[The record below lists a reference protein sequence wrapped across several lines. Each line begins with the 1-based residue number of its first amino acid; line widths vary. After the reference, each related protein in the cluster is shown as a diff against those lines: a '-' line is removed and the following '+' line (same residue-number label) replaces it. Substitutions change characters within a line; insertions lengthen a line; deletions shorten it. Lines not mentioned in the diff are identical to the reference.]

1 MKFTW
6 ITFLILSLLFACPNV
21 WAQTPKRVTELTPS
35 ESPYNF
41 SVEDKPFALGGR
53 IMHFGL
59 GGENDYNEYYSTYDL
74 GGKYTRFEAWV
85 GVTDRYIGGTG
96 QTFSVRLDG
105 KKVLDNNDDPM
116 KISDPP
122 KHIVIDVTGVQSLRL
137 YGNIAIFYGEPVLY
151 KGTPASASVATLVA
165 PQDGATVSA
174 SSISLLWEPVN
185 GATGYGVEIVCT
197 KGSSPRIYALNATDS
212 TTKFDLTGVANGEYH
227 WSVIAFNSK
236 GVMGKFSK
244 DRTFV
249 VAR

>member
-1 MKFTW
+1 MKFAW
-6 ITFLILSLLFACPNV
+6 IAFLILSLSLAGPNA
-21 WAQTPKRVTELTPS
+21 WAQAPKPLTELKPTEASNDFTYQS
-35 ESPYNF
+35 E
-41 SVEDKPFALGGR
+41 PFALGGKV
-53 IMHFGL
+53 MHFGL
-59 GGENDYNEYYSTYDL
+59 GGDDYDEYASVYDL

-85 GVTDRYIGGTG
+85 GIADKYPGMSNLTY
-96 QTFSVRLDG
+96 SVRLDG
-105 KKVLDNNDDPM
+105 KEVLYNGDDPM
-116 KISDPP
+116 KSFDPP
-122 KHIVIDVTGVQSLRL
+122 KHIVLDVTGIQSMRL
-137 YGNIAIFYGEPVLY
+137 YGKKTIFYGEPVLY
-151 KGTPASASVATLVA
+151 KGTLASANVANLVA

-212 TTKFDLTGVANGEYH
+212 TTRFDLTGVANGEYH